1 MRQEHPRPC
10 VNTSPATSPATLPTI
25 SRNRLYPTRHR
36 TDIPAPRTYIHEG
49 MHEGDYMPTHVYV
62 RCMGE
67 SGILRDIGLF
77 DSSKAQIQQ
86 PHRPGTTAASSQPS
100 SHTAPAEPPPRPNP
114 AARPPQPSRR
124 TTKQQHPKRLD
135 SRTSKDDNPN
145 SRNIART
152 YNRNRIQWR
161 AHTAATANHRTHKQ
175 PQTTA
180 QPVQ

>member
-49 MHEGDYMPTHVYV
+49 MHEGDYMHTNVYV

-77 DSSKAQIQQ
+77 DSSKARIQQ
-86 PHRPGTTAASSQPS
+86 PHRPGTTAASSQPNS
-100 SHTAPAEPPPRPNP
+100 QTAPAI
-114 AARPPQPSRR
+114 PPQPYRR
-124 TTKQQHPKRLD
+124 SQAAAQPNNSTPNALTAAPPKTTTQTAEPQQAEPSH
-135 SRTSKDDNPN
+135 
-145 SRNIART
+145 
-152 YNRNRIQWR
+152 
-161 AHTAATANHRTHKQ
+161 AHTATTAYSHNRQQ